1 MIIAKITKV
10 KYQTP
15 RVKSFRIKFDSI
27 KNFNFKP
34 GQFTII
40 SLPDYAENN
49 ILVRRA
55 YSIAS
60 CPENKKYLE
69 IAVVNNRLGRMAS
82 HLHQLKKGSS
92 INIEG
97 PFGSFVLDEKAR
109 RVLFIAGGCGL
120 SPIMSMLRHLLHKKH
135 RKNNKN
141 IIFILSVRTR
151 RDIVF
156 KKELLKLERK
166 NKNLTLIITLSQDS
180 WNSDNEKFKNKETGR
195 INKKML
201 KKYLKSKN
209 YSSYI
214 CGPYQM
220 NIAMQKLLKS
230 LRIKKISYENWESVK
245 KKNSL
250 AL

>member
-1 MIIAKITKV
+1 MIIAKVSKI

-27 KNFNFKP
+27 KKFSFKP
-34 GQFTII
+34 GQFIII
-40 SLPDYAENN
+40 SLQDYAENN

-69 IAVVNNRLGRMAS
+69 IAVVDNRLRKMAS
-82 HLHQLKKGSS
+82 HLHKLKKGSS
-92 INIEG
+92 INVEG
-97 PFGSFVLDEKAR
+97 PFGSFTLDEKAKKL
-109 RVLFIAGGCGL
+109 LFIAGGAGL
-120 SPIMSMLRHLLHKKH
+120 TPLMSMLRHLLHKKQ
-135 RKNNKN
+135 RKKNKN
-141 IIFILSVRTR
+141 KKIIFVLSARTK

-166 NKNLTLIITLSQDS
+166 NRNLTIVITLTQDTWS
-180 WNSDNEKFKNKETGR
+180 SEEKFKNKEMGR
-195 INKKML
+195 INKKIL
-201 KKYLKSKN
+201 KKYLKTKN
-209 YSSYI
+209 YCSYI

-230 LRIKKISYENWESVK
+230 LNAKKVSYENWETVTK
-245 KKNSL
+245 KQNIN
-250 AL
+250 